1 MGGVAQRTY
10 LPGLGEAYPAG
21 ATPMADYA
29 YYTPDHLGSVRGIRL
44 PDRSLSGSYTYEPY
58 GQTRA
63 ASGLP
68 LNVGYTGHLW
78 DATIQQYFAPFRYYN
93 PAAARWTM
101 RDPLGLLDSF
111 NSYSYVGSNPYS
123 YHDRLGL
130 QRCRSYDISKIWS
143 YVFDPYF
150 HGGPHVD
157 IKKYGTPIARI
168 SCKTGKAISGSP
180 GKVPGWVLEK
190 IRLAGHV
197 ARIVSVFLAV
207 LQGIGEMCIFVDHL
221 DAGTIDPPAGY
232 EWSRDGGLVSID
244 GPYTDHGDSVFQHCD
259 LGMRKV

>member
-1 MGGVAQRTY
+1 MGDVAQRTY

-44 PDRSLSGSYTYEPY
+44 QDRSLSGSYAYEPY

-101 RDPLGLLDSF
+101 RDPLGLQDGI
-111 NSYSYVGSNPYS
+111 NMYIYPINPVRFI
-123 YHDRLGL
+123 DPLGL
-130 QRCRSYDISKIWS
+130 YC
-143 YVFDPYF
+143 F
-150 HGGPHVD
+150 
-157 IKKYGTPIARI
+157 
-168 SCKTGKAISGSP
+168 
-180 GKVPGWVLEK
+180 PGWVGPAATVAG
-190 IRLAGHV
+190 IITGRLLV
-197 ARIVSVFLAV
+197 LAV
-207 LQGIGEMCIFVDHL
+207 KSSAGVALGIS
-221 DAGTIDPPAGY
+221 PAG
-232 EWSRDGGLVSID
+232 WAIATAVL
-244 GPYTDHGDSVFQHCD
+244 
-259 LGMRKV
+259 LGVAAVTTVWNLRGQADEIINRTGAGETTKDYVDQINDRVDPHWGMAPDKPKPTPPKPKKDKGC